1 LLLVFLRTSSI
12 TFAGIPFLE
21 RGCPPEESHHPLGDR
36 QVHCNRSCSRSSPN
50 HLVLPALPDTTN
62 WWSELETA
70 PIVAEQ
76 VNKINLVSP
85 EGILIV
91 MRIFRLLPLIEQ
103 MFQQN
108 EQLQL
113 LALVLT
119 QYKKLL
125 SSYGTYQRQC
135 TISG

>member
-1 LLLVFLRTSSI
+1 VIDRFIATGLVLGLL
-12 TFAGIPFLE
+12 
-21 RGCPPEESHHPLGDR
+21 
-36 QVHCNRSCSRSSPN
+36 PN

-62 WWSELETA
+62 WWSELA
-70 PIVAEQ
+70 PIVAAQ

-91 MRIFRLLPLIEQ
+91 AYFRLLPLIEQ

-113 LALVLT
+113 LDLVLT
-119 QYKKLL
+119 QYKILQFLMELL
-125 SSYGTYQRQC
+125 NGNVLP
-135 TISG
+135 ISG